1 MSEVKQQN
9 EPTKTPETKKP
20 GAVRSAMT
28 DITSRMGI
36 LGELLQFLW
45 ARKLWWLIPMLLA
58 LAIFAILIIFAS
70 ATGAAPFIYT
80 LF

>member
-1 MSEVKQQN
+1 MSEAQQG
-9 EPTKTPETKKP
+9 KK
-20 GAVRSAMT
+20 GNAVTAAIS
-28 DITSRMGI
+28 DFVSRLGV

-58 LAIFAILIIFAS
+58 LALFAVLIIFAQAS
-70 ATGAAPFIYT
+70 GAAPFIYT